1 MHSSIDKSRISIGVA
16 MSGGVDSS
24 VTALLLHNQGYN
36 IVGLT
41 MKLWQSD
48 EGEVHDRP
56 CCSVSMSRDA
66 AKVCADLGVPHYT
79 LNLIKEFKQS
89 VIDEFQSE
97 YLAGR
102 TPNPCVSCNTVLKWG
117 ELWNKVKSLGLD
129 YLATGHYAQIVA
141 DDDGGFHLLRGL
153 DNNKDQSYFLW
164 GIKRELLPKTM
175 FPLGSLS
182 KTEVRKIAV
191 RYGLAVADKPESQDI
206 CFIPDNN
213 YQKWLAGRTPEL
225 ARNSFTGEMIDPDG
239 QVLSQHKG
247 YPFFTIG
254 QRKGLGLGGGK
265 KYYVTQIDPD
275 LKAVHLGDRD
285 DLNRDTFEVHSLNW
299 LQDHEKYSHKSIE
312 VKIRY
317 RDKGVP
323 AIVISSINGSVKLRT
338 EVPVQAVTPGQ
349 SAVFYSGDEVIGGG
363 IIK

>member
-1 MHSSIDKSRISIGVA
+1 MKSTSDNSNISIGVA

-24 VTALLLHNQGYN
+24 VTALLLHEQGYN

-41 MKLWQSD
+41 MKLWQSA
-48 EGEVHDRP
+48 EGGDHERP

-66 AKVCADLGVPHYT
+66 AEVCAALGVPHYT
-79 LNLIKEFKQS
+79 LNLTKEFKQS
-89 VIDEFQSE
+89 VIDDFQSE

-129 YLATGHYAQIVA
+129 YLATGHYAQIIA
-141 DDDGGFHLLRGL
+141 DDDGGHHLLRGL
-153 DNNKDQSYFLW
+153 DSNKDQTYFLW
-164 GIKRELLPKTM
+164 GIRRELLSKTM
-175 FPLGSLS
+175 FPLGSLAKS
-182 KTEVRKIAV
+182 EVRRIAAKH
-191 RYGLAVADKPESQDI
+191 GLAVADKPESQDI

-213 YQKWLAGRTPEL
+213 YQKWLTDRTPEL
-225 ARNSFTGEMIDPDG
+225 AGNAFTGEMIDPQG
-239 QVLSQHKG
+239 KVLSHHKG
-247 YPFFTIG
+247 YPFFTVG

-265 KYYVTQIDPD
+265 KYYVTQIDPES
-275 LKAVHLGDRD
+275 KAVHLGDRE
-285 DLNRDTFEVHSLNW
+285 DLNSDSFEVESLNW
-299 LQDHEKYSHKSIE
+299 LQDPEKYSHGSIE

-317 RDKGVP
+317 RDPGVP
-323 AIVISSINGSVKLRT
+323 ARVVSGINGSVKLRT
-338 EVPVQAVTPGQ
+338 EVPVQAVAPGQ